1 VALSVASMAPGRIG
15 PLLFCIGGVATFPT
29 PAPAQQDVRDSVIYI
44 LSPTSRF
51 QVKTGK
57 AGLLGFAGHDHVINA
72 RAFSGKIVYYPDA
85 PSDSRV
91 EIAVPAESLEVLT
104 PPDTA
109 EIRKVTQAMRT
120 EVLHVDQHREIAFVS
135 KALTPIADGF
145 RVQGALTIA
154 GQTRDL
160 TAVVRAEIGADTVR
174 ATSTFSVKQTDFGI
188 RPYRGGPAGTV
199 RVADRVTFTI
209 DAVGIR
215 SQGP

>member
-1 VALSVASMAPGRIG
+1 MALGRIFA
-15 PLLFCIGGVATFPT
+15 LLVCIGGVAPL
-29 PAPAQQDVRDSVIYI
+29 PALAAAQQDAGDSVVYT
-44 LSPTSRF
+44 LSPASRF

-57 AGLLGFAGHDHVINA
+57 AGLLGFAGHDHVISA
-72 RAFSGKIVYYPDA
+72 RAFSGKIVYYPDT

-91 EIAVPAESLEVLT
+91 EVAVPAESLEVLT

-109 EIRKVTQAMRT
+109 EIRKVTEAMRT
-120 EVLHVDQHREIAFVS
+120 KVLHVDRHPEIAFVS
-135 KALTPIADGF
+135 TAMTPITGGF
-145 RVQGALTIA
+145 RVRGALTLA
-154 GQTRDL
+154 GRTRDL
-160 TAVVRAEIGADTVR
+160 TADVRAEIGADTIR

-215 SQGP
+215 SQEP